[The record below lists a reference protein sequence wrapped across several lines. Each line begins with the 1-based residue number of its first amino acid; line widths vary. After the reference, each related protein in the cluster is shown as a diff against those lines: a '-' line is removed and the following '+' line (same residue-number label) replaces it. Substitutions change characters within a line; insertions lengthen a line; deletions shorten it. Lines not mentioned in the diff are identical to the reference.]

1 MTRPQSRSFR
11 NRLLLSFLIASL
23 APMIIC
29 STMLSQI
36 SRIQMTKQLDTDAQT
51 QTAHLMTALDRISD
65 ALPGAARALEESRLL
80 PRAFTS
86 REDTQINT
94 ALFLATEGS
103 RDLADYSLYD
113 LRGSLRYST
122 GSVTAGTALSTRW
135 GVLFAAKNAG
145 GQAVYQAPMD
155 GGKTLLQGAALLKN
169 PQGEL
174 LGYLV
179 MELSEEN
186 FQKLFAGKYG
196 SSNEV
201 LILNRYWHPVYAS
214 QSGMKEELADSL
226 RGQLLRNGNPGAETE
241 EYRLLIQEHPPT
253 GLYLVL
259 RQPQMFTQSTMKLLH
274 AASFFCVLMGI
285 VISAVLCLP
294 LSRRIS
300 QPIGRLL
307 KAFSRVEQDDLDVH
321 VSRDGEDE
329 LGQLASGFNHMVLAL
344 KANRQELVENQREL
358 NQAQVRMLQA
368 QLNPHFLCNTLDT
381 MKWIS
386 KINHV
391 PQVALM
397 STNLADILRFC
408 ISAEEFV
415 PLRREVEV
423 LNRYVEIQKIRL
435 SDQFS
440 FLVSLPEKLETCMV
454 PKMILQPIVENAILH
469 GLEGI
474 SDSVIRVEAAQEGED
489 LLITVTD
496 NGHGLP
502 PDMIGHPYRRESA
515 PSGHH
520 LGLFNVDTILKKHYG
535 ERYGL
540 YLDNNPAGSGA
551 AAPAPKGGRRMLK
564 VLIVEDEELIRKGIA
579 LTVDWATLDCV
590 VVGEAANGAEGL
602 EKAEKCD
609 PDLIITD
616 LKMPQMDGIEM
627 LERLRQAGKTTHVI
641 ILTAYDSFS
650 YVQTALRLEAVD
662 YLLKPF
668 HDGDLEKAVQRV
680 QAKLAPKQT
689 VLPEPKTGSGNR
701 YVSEAIQYIKNH
713 YQEPDISVSSVAQ
726 SLNIS
731 EGHLSHTF
739 RKETGSTLL
748 GYLTR
753 YRIHKAAELLKDC
766 RVKVYEVAE
775 QVGYRDIGYF
785 SNTFKKITGKTPSE
799 YQDSLSFRF

>member
-65 ALPGAARALEESRLL
+65 ALPGVARALEESRLL

-122 GSVTAGTALSTRW
+122 GSVTAGTTLSTRW

-169 PQGEL
+169 PQGEP

-285 VISAVLCLP
+285 VISVVLCLP

-551 AAPAPKGGRRMLK
+551 RVRARLPLRRR
-564 VLIVEDEELIRKGIA
+564 EEEE
-579 LTVDWATLDCV
+579 C
-590 VVGEAANGAEGL
+590 
-602 EKAEKCD
+602 
-609 PDLIITD
+609 
-616 LKMPQMDGIEM
+616 
-627 LERLRQAGKTTHVI
+627 
-641 ILTAYDSFS
+641 
-650 YVQTALRLEAVD
+650 
-662 YLLKPF
+662 
-668 HDGDLEKAVQRV
+668 
-680 QAKLAPKQT
+680 
-689 VLPEPKTGSGNR
+689 
-701 YVSEAIQYIKNH
+701 
-713 YQEPDISVSSVAQ
+713 
-726 SLNIS
+726 
-731 EGHLSHTF
+731 
-739 RKETGSTLL
+739 
-748 GYLTR
+748 
-753 YRIHKAAELLKDC
+753 
-766 RVKVYEVAE
+766 
-775 QVGYRDIGYF
+775 
-785 SNTFKKITGKTPSE
+785 
-799 YQDSLSFRF
+799 

>member
-1 MTRPQSRSFR
+1 
-11 NRLLLSFLIASL
+11 
-23 APMIIC
+23 
-29 STMLSQI
+29 
-36 SRIQMTKQLDTDAQT
+36 
-51 QTAHLMTALDRISD
+51 MTALDRISD

-122 GSVTAGTALSTRW
+122 GSVTAGTTLSTRW

-169 PQGEL
+169 PQGEP

-226 RGQLLRNGNPGAETE
+226 RAQLLRNGNPGAETE

-307 KAFSRVEQDDLDVH
+307 KAFSRLEQDDLDVH

-329 LGQLASGFNHMVLAL
+329 LGQLAAGFNHMVLAL

-415 PLRREVEV
+415 TLSREVEV

-520 LGLFNVDTILKKHYG
+520 LGLYNVDTILKKHYG

-551 AAPAPKGGRRMLK
+551 RVRARLPLK
-564 VLIVEDEELIRKGIA
+564 
-579 LTVDWATLDCV
+579 
-590 VVGEAANGAEGL
+590 
-602 EKAEKCD
+602 
-609 PDLIITD
+609 
-616 LKMPQMDGIEM
+616 
-627 LERLRQAGKTTHVI
+627 
-641 ILTAYDSFS
+641 
-650 YVQTALRLEAVD
+650 
-662 YLLKPF
+662 
-668 HDGDLEKAVQRV
+668 
-680 QAKLAPKQT
+680 
-689 VLPEPKTGSGNR
+689 
-701 YVSEAIQYIKNH
+701 
-713 YQEPDISVSSVAQ
+713 
-726 SLNIS
+726 
-731 EGHLSHTF
+731 
-739 RKETGSTLL
+739 RKE
-748 GYLTR
+748 
-753 YRIHKAAELLKDC
+753 EDQC
-766 RVKVYEVAE
+766 
-775 QVGYRDIGYF
+775 
-785 SNTFKKITGKTPSE
+785 
-799 YQDSLSFRF
+799 

>member
-1 MTRPQSRSFR
+1 MR
-11 NRLLLSFLIASL
+11 AS
-23 APMIIC
+23 
-29 STMLSQI
+29 T
-36 SRIQMTKQLDTDAQT
+36 T
-51 QTAHLMTALDRISD
+51 
-65 ALPGAARALEESRLL
+65 
-80 PRAFTS
+80 
-86 REDTQINT
+86 
-94 ALFLATEGS
+94 
-103 RDLADYSLYD
+103 
-113 LRGSLRYST
+113 
-122 GSVTAGTALSTRW
+122 LSTRW

-285 VISAVLCLP
+285 VISVVLCLP

-307 KAFSRVEQDDLDVH
+307 KAFSRLEQDDLDVH

-551 AAPAPKGGRRMLK
+551 RVRARLPLRRR
-564 VLIVEDEELIRKGIA
+564 EE
-579 LTVDWATLDCV
+579 
-590 VVGEAANGAEGL
+590 EEG
-602 EKAEKCD
+602 
-609 PDLIITD
+609 
-616 LKMPQMDGIEM
+616 
-627 LERLRQAGKTTHVI
+627 
-641 ILTAYDSFS
+641 
-650 YVQTALRLEAVD
+650 
-662 YLLKPF
+662 
-668 HDGDLEKAVQRV
+668 
-680 QAKLAPKQT
+680 
-689 VLPEPKTGSGNR
+689 
-701 YVSEAIQYIKNH
+701 
-713 YQEPDISVSSVAQ
+713 
-726 SLNIS
+726 
-731 EGHLSHTF
+731 
-739 RKETGSTLL
+739 
-748 GYLTR
+748 
-753 YRIHKAAELLKDC
+753 
-766 RVKVYEVAE
+766 
-775 QVGYRDIGYF
+775 
-785 SNTFKKITGKTPSE
+785 
-799 YQDSLSFRF
+799 

>member
-23 APMIIC
+23 VPMIIC
-29 STMLSQI
+29 SAMLSQI
-36 SRIQMTKQLDTDAQT
+36 SRIQMAKQLDTDAQT
-51 QTAHLMTALDRISD
+51 QTAHLMTALDRVSD

-122 GSVTAGTALSTRW
+122 GSVTPGTTLSTRW

-145 GQAVYQAPMD
+145 GQPVYLAPDPMD

-169 PQGEL
+169 PQGEP

-179 MELSEEN
+179 MALSWEN

-196 SSNEV
+196 SSNEI

-214 QSGMKEELADSL
+214 QSGLSQELADSL
-226 RGQLLRNGNPGAETE
+226 RSQLLRGGNPGAETE
-241 EYRLLIQEHPPT
+241 EYRLHIQEHPPT

-259 RQPQMFTQSTMKLLH
+259 RQPQMFTQRTTKLLR
-274 AASFFCVLMGI
+274 AASLFCVLVGI

-307 KAFSRVEQDDLDVH
+307 KAFSRLEQDDLDVH

-329 LGQLASGFNHMVLAL
+329 LGQLAVGFNHMVLAL

-415 PLRREVEV
+415 PLSREVEV

-440 FLVSLPEKLETCMV
+440 FVVSLSEALETCMV
-454 PKMILQPIVENAILH
+454 PKMILQPFVENAILH

-474 SDSVIRVEAAQEGED
+474 SDSVIRVEAIQEGED

-502 PDMIGHPYRRESA
+502 PDMIGHPYRREST
-515 PSGHH
+515 PTGHH
-520 LGLFNVDTILKKHYG
+520 LGLYNVDTILKKHYG

-551 AAPAPKGGRRMLK
+551 RVRA
-564 VLIVEDEELIRKGIA
+564 
-579 LTVDWATLDCV
+579 
-590 VVGEAANGAEGL
+590 
-602 EKAEKCD
+602 
-609 PDLIITD
+609 
-616 LKMPQMDGIEM
+616 
-627 LERLRQAGKTTHVI
+627 RL
-641 ILTAYDSFS
+641 
-650 YVQTALRLEAVD
+650 
-662 YLLKPF
+662 P
-668 HDGDLEKAVQRV
+668 
-680 QAKLAPKQT
+680 
-689 VLPEPKTGSGNR
+689 
-701 YVSEAIQYIKNH
+701 
-713 YQEPDISVSSVAQ
+713 
-726 SLNIS
+726 LN
-731 EGHLSHTF
+731 
-739 RKETGSTLL
+739 RKEE
-748 GYLTR
+748 
-753 YRIHKAAELLKDC
+753 KEC
-766 RVKVYEVAE
+766 
-775 QVGYRDIGYF
+775 
-785 SNTFKKITGKTPSE
+785 
-799 YQDSLSFRF
+799 

>member
-1 MTRPQSRSFR
+1 M
-11 NRLLLSFLIASL
+11 
-23 APMIIC
+23 
-29 STMLSQI
+29 
-36 SRIQMTKQLDTDAQT
+36 
-51 QTAHLMTALDRISD
+51 
-65 ALPGAARALEESRLL
+65 
-80 PRAFTS
+80 
-86 REDTQINT
+86 
-94 ALFLATEGS
+94 
-103 RDLADYSLYD
+103 
-113 LRGSLRYST
+113 
-122 GSVTAGTALSTRW
+122 
-135 GVLFAAKNAG
+135 
-145 GQAVYQAPMD
+145 
-155 GGKTLLQGAALLKN
+155 
-169 PQGEL
+169 
-174 LGYLV
+174 
-179 MELSEEN
+179 
-186 FQKLFAGKYG
+186 
-196 SSNEV
+196 
-201 LILNRYWHPVYAS
+201 
-214 QSGMKEELADSL
+214 
-226 RGQLLRNGNPGAETE
+226 
-241 EYRLLIQEHPPT
+241 
-253 GLYLVL
+253 
-259 RQPQMFTQSTMKLLH
+259 
-274 AASFFCVLMGI
+274 
-285 VISAVLCLP
+285 LCLP

-307 KAFSRVEQDDLDVH
+307 KAFSRLEQDDLDVH

-551 AAPAPKGGRRMLK
+551 RVRARLPLRRR
-564 VLIVEDEELIRKGIA
+564 EEEE
-579 LTVDWATLDCV
+579 C
-590 VVGEAANGAEGL
+590 
-602 EKAEKCD
+602 
-609 PDLIITD
+609 
-616 LKMPQMDGIEM
+616 
-627 LERLRQAGKTTHVI
+627 
-641 ILTAYDSFS
+641 
-650 YVQTALRLEAVD
+650 
-662 YLLKPF
+662 
-668 HDGDLEKAVQRV
+668 
-680 QAKLAPKQT
+680 
-689 VLPEPKTGSGNR
+689 
-701 YVSEAIQYIKNH
+701 
-713 YQEPDISVSSVAQ
+713 
-726 SLNIS
+726 
-731 EGHLSHTF
+731 
-739 RKETGSTLL
+739 
-748 GYLTR
+748 
-753 YRIHKAAELLKDC
+753 
-766 RVKVYEVAE
+766 
-775 QVGYRDIGYF
+775 
-785 SNTFKKITGKTPSE
+785 
-799 YQDSLSFRF
+799 

>member
-23 APMIIC
+23 VPMIIC

-86 REDTQINT
+86 REDTQVNT

-122 GSVTAGTALSTRW
+122 GSVTAGTTLSTRW

-169 PQGEL
+169 PQGEP

-307 KAFSRVEQDDLDVH
+307 KAFSRLEQDDLDVH

-329 LGQLASGFNHMVLAL
+329 LGQLSAGFNHMVLAL

-469 GLEGI
+469 GLEGVP
-474 SDSVIRVEAAQEGED
+474 DSVIRVDAVQAGED
-489 LLITVTD
+489 LLITVTV

-502 PDMIGHPYRRESA
+502 PDMIGQPCRRASA
-515 PSGHH
+515 HTGHH
-520 LGLFNVDTILKKHYG
+520 LGLYNVDTILKKNYG
-535 ERYGL
+535 EAYGL

-551 AAPAPKGGRRMLK
+551 RVRARLPLRRR
-564 VLIVEDEELIRKGIA
+564 EE
-579 LTVDWATLDCV
+579 
-590 VVGEAANGAEGL
+590 AE
-602 EKAEKCD
+602 C
-609 PDLIITD
+609 
-616 LKMPQMDGIEM
+616 
-627 LERLRQAGKTTHVI
+627 
-641 ILTAYDSFS
+641 
-650 YVQTALRLEAVD
+650 
-662 YLLKPF
+662 
-668 HDGDLEKAVQRV
+668 
-680 QAKLAPKQT
+680 
-689 VLPEPKTGSGNR
+689 
-701 YVSEAIQYIKNH
+701 
-713 YQEPDISVSSVAQ
+713 
-726 SLNIS
+726 
-731 EGHLSHTF
+731 
-739 RKETGSTLL
+739 
-748 GYLTR
+748 
-753 YRIHKAAELLKDC
+753 
-766 RVKVYEVAE
+766 
-775 QVGYRDIGYF
+775 
-785 SNTFKKITGKTPSE
+785 
-799 YQDSLSFRF
+799 